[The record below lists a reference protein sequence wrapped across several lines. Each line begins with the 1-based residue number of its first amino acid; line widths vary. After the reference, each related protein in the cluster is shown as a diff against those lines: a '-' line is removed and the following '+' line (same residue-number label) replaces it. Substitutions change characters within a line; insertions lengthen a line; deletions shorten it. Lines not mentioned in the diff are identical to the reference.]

1 MGPIDSKS
9 RKPGH
14 PCRDFIDTLKPKLTP
29 DARIIIRS
37 CYVAMET
44 PGERFIADLAKAA
57 DEEVIATDGMY
68 VVMPFGK
75 TVRAMPEKKR

>member
-1 MGPIDSKS
+1 
-9 RKPGH
+9 
-14 PCRDFIDTLKPKLTP
+14 
-29 DARIIIRS
+29 
-37 CYVAMET
+37 MET

-75 TVRAMPEKKR
+75 TVRATPEKKR